1 MKILYLSHP
10 TPFNFDLID
19 GLKKPGAEIF
29 YFNDEAGWFI
39 NSLRSRFSFVRQLN
53 KKFLNKKL
61 IKTCRQW
68 RPDVFFTTKASAIE
82 PETLIKIKSMGIRT
96 VNWYLENA
104 YHTGYWSW
112 VLRTGPFYDL
122 FIKMDSSALPQ
133 FKSDYLPVAIKP
145 ERYRAPDLTED
156 EKRKYQ
162 CDIFFAGSFDKD
174 REELL
179 SSIKDYNLKVFGD
192 KKWQE
197 SLLKDFYHGGPLPL
211 EEFIKACFCAKIC
224 VNIQVKPDTCRGLNL
239 RDFEVPATGNFLL
252 SHYRPDM
259 EELFVIGKEIEVF
272 RDEQELKEKIK
283 FYLANDDLRKKIA
296 VAGQDRALR
305 NHTMDQR
312 AKELLTLINS

>member
-10 TPFNFDLID
+10 TPFNFDLIA
-19 GLKKPGAEIF
+19 GLKKLGVEIF
-29 YFNDEAGWFI
+29 YFNDESGWFI

-53 KKFLNKKL
+53 KKLLNKRL

-68 RPDVFFTTKASAIE
+68 QPDVFFTTKGITIN
-82 PETLIKIKSMGIRT
+82 PETLAQIKSLGIKT
-96 VNWYLENA
+96 VNWNLENIYHKDYYQWFLKTAAA
-104 YHTGYWSW
+104 YN
-112 VLRTGPFYDL
+112 L
-122 FIKMDSSALPQ
+122 FIKMDSSRADSI
-133 FKSDYLPVAIKP
+133 KTGYLAVAIKP
-145 ERYRAPDLTED
+145 ERYQTPDLTED

-179 SSIKDYNLKVFGD
+179 LSIKDYDLKVFGD

-197 SLLKDFYHGGPLPL
+197 SPLKDFYHGGPLPL
-211 EEFIKACFCAKIC
+211 EEFIKACSCAKIC
-224 VNIQVKPDTCRGLNL
+224 INIQLKPDTCRGLNL
-239 RDFEVPATGNFLL
+239 RDFEVPATSSFLL

-272 RDEQELKEKIK
+272 RNEQELKEKIK
-283 FYLANDDLRKKIA
+283 FYLTNDDLRKKIA
-296 VAGQDRALR
+296 AAGQERVLR
-305 NHTMDQR
+305 NHTLERR